1 MGRHRATEDVRESH
15 LAVLGPELGPVY
27 HAVYNQVVWLHVK
40 WKQYVQLFG
49 TSPERIDLLNQ
60 SASYFFR
67 VIELTLWQD
76 TLLHLAR
83 LTDPPQT
90 GRKDNLTIRRLPD
103 LVGAGTLKVDL
114 QKLIDAAGA
123 ATDFV
128 RDWRNRHIAHR
139 DLKLALQDGAQPLV
153 PASREQVN
161 EAIAAISQ
169 VLQRLSLAYF
179 DSEVRFDLVFTF
191 ADAESLLYTIR
202 DGLDAE
208 KQRRDRESKGNMT
221 PEDLRFPPPV

>member
-1 MGRHRATEDVRESH
+1 MGGHQTAEEVEKNH
-15 LAVLGPELGPVY
+15 LAGLGPELGPVY
-27 HAVYNQVVWLHVK
+27 HALYNQVVWLHVK

-90 GRKDNLTIRRLPD
+90 RRKDNLTIRRLPD
-103 LVGAGTLKVDL
+103 LVGADTLKVDL

-123 ATDFV
+123 ATDFA

-139 DLKLALQDGAQPLV
+139 DLKLALQDGAQPLA
-153 PASREQVN
+153 PASREKVN
-161 EAIAAISQ
+161 KAIAAISR
-169 VLQRLSLAYF
+169 VLQHLYLAYF
-179 DSEVRFDLVFTF
+179 DSEIRFDLVFTF

-208 KQRRDRESKGNMT
+208 KQRRDRESKGKMT
-221 PEDLRFPPPV
+221 PEDRKIPPPL

>member
-1 MGRHRATEDVRESH
+1 MGGHRTAEEVEKNH
-15 LAVLGPELGPVY
+15 LAGLGPELDPVY
-27 HAVYNQVVWLHVK
+27 HALYNQAVWLHVK
-40 WKQYVQLFG
+40 WKQYVHLFG

-90 GRKDNLTIRRLPD
+90 GRWDNLTIRRLPN

-114 QKLIDAAGA
+114 QELIAAADAATEFA
-123 ATDFV
+123 
-128 RDWRNRHIAHR
+128 RDWRNRRIAHR
-139 DLKLALQDGAQPLV
+139 DLKLALQDGAQPLA

-191 ADAESLLYTIR
+191 ADAESLLDTIR

-208 KQRRDRESKGNMT
+208 KQRLDRESKGNMT
-221 PEDLRFPPPV
+221 PEDLRFPPPI